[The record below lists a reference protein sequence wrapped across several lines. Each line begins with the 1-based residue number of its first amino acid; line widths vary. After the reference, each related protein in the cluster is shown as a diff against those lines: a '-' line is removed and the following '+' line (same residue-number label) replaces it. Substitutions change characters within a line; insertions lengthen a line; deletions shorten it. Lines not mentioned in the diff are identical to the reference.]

1 MKNQRTK
8 YIAMTLALLIGSM
21 TITSCFGRFPITR
34 FVYRVNDNVSDS
46 FDSQKMGGFFE
57 SIVMWIFAILPVYGL
72 AMLGDAFIFNLIEFW
87 TGDPIEISTHTTPDG
102 KTITLA
108 PTEDKDIAILTVEK
122 NGEMLSENYIVR
134 VSDTVCEVRSADGK
148 IEGKMIRTADGSISL
163 TDHRGEQVSMI
174 SQEDLAA
181 LSQSS

>member
-1 MKNQRTK
+1 MKNKRMK
-8 YIAMTLALLIGSM
+8 YIAMTMALIIGSM
-21 TITSCFGRFPITR
+21 SITGCFGRFPVTR

-87 TGDPIEISTHTTPDG
+87 TGDPIEISKHTTPDG

-108 PTEDKDIAILTVEK
+108 PTEDKDIAILSVEK
-122 NGEMLSENYIVR
+122 DGQMLSENYIVR
-134 VSDTVCEVRSADGK
+134 ISDTVCEVRSSNGK
-148 IEGKMIRTADGSISL
+148 LEGKMIRTADGSISL
-163 TDHRGEQVSMI
+163 TDQKGQEVSMV

-181 LSQSS
+181 LGLSS